1 MEKDLSVAGLFEVY
15 KELLTEKQRNI
26 FSAYY
31 MYDLSLSEIAE
42 SEGTTRQ
49 SVSEA
54 LKKVKDKLNGFEKK
68 LRLKEI
74 TDNIYS
80 LSESVSDEELAAK
93 LKETIG
99 I

>member
-74 TDNIYS
+74 TDNIYA

>member
-42 SEGTTRQ
+42 SEGTTRL

>member
-80 LSESVSDEELAAK
+80 LSESVSDGELAAK